1 MAVLAE
7 TSERYWL
14 EELND
19 EQRAAA
25 THTGGPLLILAGAGT
40 GKTTTLCAR
49 VAWLVAEGVP
59 SERILLLTFTRR
71 ASREMLQRAR
81 GLVPA
86 SSRVLG
92 GTFHSVAHRLVRR
105 HAAALGLPGG
115 FGVLDAGDAA
125 DVLDLLREEAGHA
138 KGRTRFPKKGTLLD
152 IYSRTVNAQQPLSGV
167 IAEHFPWVEDHRE
180 AISALF
186 REYTARK
193 KSLGVIDLDDL
204 LLMWRALARDE
215 VIGPRLASS
224 FDHVL
229 IDEYQDVNGL
239 QVDLARALGGF
250 GCDVTAVGDD
260 FQAIYGFRSASAGH
274 ILDFP
279 EHFPGTRVVT
289 LERNYRSTQPVLDA
303 ANALA
308 AQATRAFPKRLRAD
322 RPGGVRPRVVH
333 IRDEAAQAEAVAD
346 RVLEARENGSD
357 LRDQAVLARTSHDSD
372 ALELELLRRKIP
384 YVKYGGL
391 KYLEAA
397 HVKDFV
403 ALLRLADNGGD
414 DIAWFRVLQLV
425 EGLGPA
431 SARKAMAIM
440 AGDGASDA
448 AGAGDASGAAG
459 AGGGAGAGG
468 AAARRGLSAS
478 ARDEAGEGRLAAV
491 PDRLAAWPAAR
502 EVIPSSARV
511 SADALIAALVVARD
525 EQRAG
530 PRAEGL
536 REVLA
541 PLVKA
546 RYPDGAVR
554 VQDLD
559 QLVAAAHQANDPRHF
574 VAELVLDPPQS
585 SADLAQPPH
594 LDEDYLTLSTIHS
607 AKGLEWDHVH
617 VLAVYDG
624 NFPACMSAGTSEQID
639 EERRL
644 LYVGMTRAR
653 RTLSLYVPV
662 RYHHRPR
669 GIDDAHGYGK
679 PSRFLTPEVLA
690 CCDVTRLPDDP
701 LNPRGAPI
709 VTARRL
715 TVSPDSLFD

>member
-1 MAVLAE
+1 MAVVAD
-7 TSERYWL
+7 TGERYWL
-14 EELND
+14 DELND

-25 THTGGPLLILAGAGT
+25 THRGGPLLILAGAGT

-86 SSRVLG
+86 SSRVMG

-105 HAAALGLPGG
+105 HAAALGLPPG

-125 DVLDLLREEAGHA
+125 DVLDLLRVEAGHA
-138 KGRTRFPKKGTLLD
+138 AARGSRFPKKGTLLD
-152 IYSRTVNAQQPLSGV
+152 LYSRTVNAQLPLSEV
-167 IAEHFPWVEDHRE
+167 LAEHFPWVSDHRE

-193 KSLGVIDLDDL
+193 RELGVIDLDDL

-215 VIGPRLASS
+215 VIGPRLAAS

-260 FQAIYGFRSASAGH
+260 FQAIYGFRSASAAH

-279 EHFPGTRVVT
+279 SHFPGTRVVT
-289 LERNYRSTQPVLDA
+289 LEHNYRSTQPVLDA
-303 ANALA
+303 ANAVA
-308 AQATRAFPKRLRAD
+308 AQAERAFPKRLRAD
-322 RPGGVRPRVVH
+322 RPGGARPRVVWL
-333 IRDEAAQAEAVAD
+333 RDEAAQAEAVAD
-346 RVLEARENGSD
+346 SVLEAREQGSE
-357 LRDQAVLARTSHDSD
+357 LRAQAVLARTSHDSD
-372 ALELELLRRKIP
+372 LLELELTRRKIP

-403 ALLRLADNGGD
+403 ALLRLADNGAD

-431 SARKAMAIM
+431 SARKAIGVM
-440 AGDGASDA
+440 AGA
-448 AGAGDASGAAG
+448 APAGPRRARPTRATRPARAPRAVSPPARGRRPPRGGSRRCRTGSHAG
-459 AGGGAGAGG
+459 PQRARSSRAGH
-468 AAARRGLSAS
+468 
-478 ARDEAGEGRLAAV
+478 GRA
-491 PDRLAAWPAAR
+491 PTR
-502 EVIPSSARV
+502 S
-511 SADALIAALVVARD
+511 IAALGIARD
-525 EQRAG
+525 QARPG
-530 PRAEGL
+530 LRAEGL
-536 REVLA
+536 RDVLA
-541 PLVKA
+541 PLVRA
-546 RYPDGAVR
+546 RYPDGAIR

-559 QLVAAAHQANDPRHF
+559 QLVAAAHQATDPRHF

-594 LDEDYLTLSTIHS
+594 LDDDYLTLSTIHS

-624 NFPACMSAGTSEQID
+624 NFPACMAAGTSEQID

-644 LYVGMTRAR
+644 LYVAMTRAR
-653 RTLSLYVPV
+653 RTLSMYVPV

-679 PSRFLTPEVLA
+679 ASRFLTDEVLA

-715 TVSPDSLFD
+715 SVTPDALFD